1 MNRVPPMKNKNIKL
15 TIQYDGA
22 RYRGWQRLGDSDNT
36 IQGKI
41 ENVLSRM
48 TGEKIELIGSGR
60 TDAGAH
66 ALAQVANFKT
76 ACRLSTAE
84 MLDYCYKYLPEDIV
98 VLRVEDA
105 DGRFHARYNV
115 KSKTYQYRI
124 WNAPRHDVFERKYQ
138 WHVPELLDMSRM
150 QEAALLFAGRHD
162 FQSFTTLK
170 TKKKSTE
177 REIYSIELKKE
188 GSCMSMNF
196 RADGFLYN
204 MVRIIAGTLVEVG
217 SGKLDKNA
225 LADIFARRERSLAGI
240 TAPPHGLFLINV
252 EY

>member
-1 MNRVPPMKNKNIKL
+1 MKNKNIKL
-15 TIQYDGA
+15 TIQYDGT

-48 TGEKIELIGSGR
+48 TEEKIELVGSGR
-60 TDAGAH
+60 TDAGVH
-66 ALAQVANFKT
+66 ALAQVAHFKT
-76 ACRLSTAE
+76 ACRLSTTE
-84 MLDYCYKYLPEDIV
+84 MLDYCYKFLPEDIMV
-98 VLRVEDA
+98 DRVETA
-105 DGRFHARYNV
+105 DDRFHARYNV

-124 WNAPRHDVFERKYQ
+124 WNAPRHDIFERKYE
-138 WHVPELLDMSRM
+138 WHVPESLDMRRM
-150 QEAALLFAGRHD
+150 QEAALLFVGRHD
-162 FQSFTTLK
+162 FQSFTSLK
-170 TKKKSTE
+170 AKKKSME
-177 REIYSIELKKE
+177 REIYNIDLKKE
-188 GSCMSMNF
+188 GSRITMDF
-196 RADGFLYN
+196 KADGFLYN

-240 TAPPHGLFLINV
+240 TAPPHGLFLTRV